1 MVNGCLVANV
11 ALLSC
16 GNAIV
21 EPAGF
26 RQSSSCR
33 LGHTDLL
40 DDNSPMSNLWSGFAG
55 VVIGAVVAGVTSWL
69 TTWFSAKKSA
79 DTARIV
85 RRNQAYT
92 SFLANCGLVMFTA
105 DSLRLVASSRSG
117 VKESVAAIGGRAPLD
132 GMDVIDLLR
141 RDLDPLYHAWSQVW
155 TVGTQAAIRLANEIV
170 GRAADLLKA
179 GSEPGKARGS
189 LATAILGPAWTADQ
203 ICSLQADIK
212 QLAELR
218 RDFADLV
225 RRETGEPAAALFS
238 EEVGQ

>member
-1 MVNGCLVANV
+1 
-11 ALLSC
+11 
-16 GNAIV
+16 
-21 EPAGF
+21 
-26 RQSSSCR
+26 
-33 LGHTDLL
+33 
-40 DDNSPMSNLWSGFAG
+40 MSNLWSGFAG

-79 DTARIV
+79 DTARTA

-92 SFLANCGLVMFTA
+92 SFLANCGLVTFTA

-117 VKESVAAIGGRAPLD
+117 VKEGVAAIGGRAPLD
-132 GMDVIDLLR
+132 GMDVINLLR

-155 TVGTQAAIRLANEIV
+155 TVGTQDAIRLVNEIV

-179 GSEPGKARGS
+179 GSEPGQARGS
-189 LATAILGPAWTADQ
+189 LATTILGPVWTADQ
-203 ICSLQADIK
+203 LSSLQADIR

-225 RRETGEPAAALFS
+225 RRETGEPIAALFS
-238 EEVGQ
+238 EGAGR